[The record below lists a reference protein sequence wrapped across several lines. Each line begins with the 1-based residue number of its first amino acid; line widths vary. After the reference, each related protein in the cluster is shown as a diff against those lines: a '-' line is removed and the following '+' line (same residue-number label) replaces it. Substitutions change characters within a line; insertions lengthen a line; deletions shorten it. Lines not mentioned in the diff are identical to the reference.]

1 MLDTAEVQGLAVYH
15 QNRDAIRQEDGD
27 QRARW
32 SDGSVWSQIP
42 ANGPRYNTSWLQ
54 IGSLDYVMRRI
65 AERVHDAAQAI
76 EAGLYH
82 NPGVHVAIMNT
93 QDSRHGGHHWVT
105 IMYEIRGRDVEG
117 GGPLP

>member
-1 MLDTAEVQGLAVYH
+1 
-15 QNRDAIRQEDGD
+15 
-27 QRARW
+27 
-32 SDGSVWSQIP
+32 
-42 ANGPRYNTSWLQ
+42 
-54 IGSLDYVMRRI
+54 MRSI
-65 AERVHDAAQAI
+65 AERVRDAAQAI

-93 QDSRHGGHHWVT
+93 QDSRHSGNHWVT